1 MPHRAALSSGMIMT
15 SQADTGIETDQGKG
29 RAMTNQYEWI
39 DSHDNPRTEY
49 ASGDILFGWVAYVTA
64 VVYLIV

>member
-1 MPHRAALSSGMIMT
+1 MPHPAMLRWGTMVTSRAKPGF
-15 SQADTGIETDQGKG
+15 ETDQRRG

-49 ASGDILFGWVAYVTA
+49 GSGDMLIGWIIYAAA
-64 VVYLIV
+64 VVTLIV